1 MKVLVTGDKGY
12 IGSVLTN
19 KLLVIGFE
27 VKGIDADYYS
37 DCLLEDI
44 EENYEQISKDIRD
57 IKIEDLKGID
67 AIIHLAALSN
77 DPLGEFDESLTEDI
91 NFNATV
97 ELASLSKKCGI
108 KRFIFAS
115 SQSMYGV
122 SDMDTELDEE
132 KSKKNP
138 ITAYAK
144 TKWLSE
150 VELLKMCDKEFHV
163 VCFRPS
169 TVFGASPRL
178 RCDIVF
184 NNFVGCAYTT
194 RKIEIKSDGSPW
206 RPVIHI
212 EDVCDALISGLE
224 APLSIISGKS
234 YNVGIK
240 NGNYTVKLLAET
252 AAKYIPNSEVIFTG
266 EHGKDSRTYKVSF
279 KRIYKDLSEWYKPK
293 WDLDKGAQQMISLFD
308 SCNFSETD
316 FRGSKTNRLIKLQ
329 ELIKNNKYNLS
340 LRKI

>member
-1 MKVLVTGDKGY
+1 MKILVTGDKGY

-19 KLLVIGFE
+19 KLLVKGFE

-224 APLSIISGKS
+224 APVSIISGKS

-279 KRIYKDLSEWYKPK
+279 KRIYEDLSEWYKPK